1 MTIKREGLTFIF
13 DIDGT
18 LASKEHP
25 NVSTGKLPPVKK
37 VLKIALA
44 AQKSNRS
51 KMVIITARPESLRG
65 ITEAWVKRLG
75 LKPEFLLMRAS
86 GDFRPDYEVRVDQV
100 RKVMKTLGKNVVL
113 YDDKTTNCKAV
124 RNKLKI
130 PVRLVKEND

>member
-1 MTIKREGLTFIF
+1 MKIKREGLTFIF

-18 LASKEHP
+18 LASKSYP
-25 NVSTGKLPPVKK
+25 DVSTSKLPPIKETLK
-37 VLKIALA
+37 VALA

-51 KMVIITARPESLRG
+51 KMVIITARPESLRKV
-65 ITEAWVKRLG
+65 TEAWVKNLG
-75 LKPEFLLMRAS
+75 LKPEFLLMR
-86 GDFRPDYEVRVDQV
+86 GEKDFRPDYEVRVDQV

-113 YDDKTTNCKAV
+113 YDDKTTNCRAV